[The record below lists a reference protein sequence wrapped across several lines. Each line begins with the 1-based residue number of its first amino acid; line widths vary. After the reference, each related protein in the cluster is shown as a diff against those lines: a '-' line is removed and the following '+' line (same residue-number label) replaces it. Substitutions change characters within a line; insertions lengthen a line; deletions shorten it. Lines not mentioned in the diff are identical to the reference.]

1 MLETELL
8 AFVKKL
14 TKDISSLPEHDMRVQ
29 PRISLRLLEFLF
41 AQFAQDLKKIVQDG
55 GLHPQIRMA
64 ARERLEEKG

>member
-14 TKDISSLPEHDMRVQ
+14 NKDISSLPEHDMRVQ
-29 PRISLRLLEFLF
+29 SRISLRLLEFL
-41 AQFAQDLKKIVQDG
+41 FAQDLKKIVQDG